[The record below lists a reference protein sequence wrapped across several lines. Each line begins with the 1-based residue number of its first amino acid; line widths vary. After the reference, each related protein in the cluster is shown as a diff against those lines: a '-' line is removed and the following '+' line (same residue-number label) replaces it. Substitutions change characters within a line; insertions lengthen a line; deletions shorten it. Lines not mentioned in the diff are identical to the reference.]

1 MLLLGQLHPLLGL
14 LVLREGDHFTL
25 AEMGEVLREL
35 LEATANKVDVLVTLL
50 EKDLSNLGTLTF
62 VAHVDHDELVGG
74 VLKTEELGDEFVA
87 SYVWR
92 WVIKRLLNVAVH
104 VFLWL
109 THVQEEELGI
119 LGDAKHLSR
128 ICHSRGLRD
137 ASLMTHY

>member
-1 MLLLGQLHPLLGL
+1 MLLLGQLHSLLGL

-35 LEATANKVDVLVTLL
+35 LEAPANKVDVLVTLL

-62 VAHVDHDELVGG
+62 VAHVDHDKLVGG
-74 VLKTEELGDEFVA
+74 VLKTEELRDEFVA
-87 SYVWR
+87 SNVWR
-92 WVIKRLLNVAVH
+92 RVIKRLLNVAVH

-119 LGDAKHLSR
+119 LSDAKHLSR
-128 ICHSRGLRD
+128 ICHS
-137 ASLMTHY
+137 